1 MDWLTNNWR
10 YIFPVLLAVLA
21 FALGT
26 LLLSHRQ
33 LAISYAGWLYLFGL
47 LDPKQRESPA
57 PARKTAWL
65 LYLLGLLALG
75 WGGWRYYY
83 FHTMP
88 VLKDQPS
95 PYLPKQM
102 RPGFRSPYA
111 RPGQPQP
118 GASLPPSQPSGASQP
133 PTGYQP
139 LPPPT
144 TGGKEEPPVEN
155 VPMPTR
161 R

>member
-10 YIFPVLLAVLA
+10 YIFPVLLAILA

-26 LLLSHRQ
+26 LLLSNRKS
-33 LAISYAGWLYLFGL
+33 AISYASWLYQFGL

-57 PARKTAWL
+57 PARKMAWL
-65 LYLLGLLALG
+65 LYLLGVLALG

-88 VLKDQPS
+88 VQQDQPS
-95 PYLPKQM
+95 PYTPKQV

-118 GASLPPSQPSGASQP
+118 GTPPRPTPSGVVRP
-133 PTGYQP
+133 PAGGQP

-155 VPMPTR
+155 VPLPR
-161 R
+161 RR